1 MRTNFETHISDKSIC
16 SEWAGAGDEEAHSL
30 AITHHQRHGSR
41 LCLVEVTENDIAT
54 GVGTVWPNYC
64 AANEG
69 TRINIALR
77 STIRMQ

>member
-1 MRTNFETHISDKSIC
+1 MRTNFETHILDKSIC

-41 LCLVEVTENDIAT
+41 LCLATEVW
-54 GVGTVWPNYC
+54 TVWPNYG

-69 TRINIALR
+69 LE
-77 STIRMQ
+77 